1 MADSGDTKRRNRRR
15 QRRSGAAT
23 LDYALLMGVVMPMVA
38 FCVWAGPRLIR
49 QVYEMILVCVSWPF
63 M

>member
-1 MADSGDTKRRNRRR
+1 MAASGYTMRRSRRRNRRA
-15 QRRSGAAT
+15 GAAT
-23 LDYALLMGVVMPMVA
+23 LDYALLMGVVLPMVA

-49 QVYEMILVCVSWPF
+49 QVYDVILVCVSWPF